1 MSELEIIPN
10 GALLIH
16 NGLIEEAGPTRRVE
30 NLALARDARE
40 IDASG
45 RIIMPAFVDPD
56 IALIVPPPVFRQ
68 HGESAEEG
76 FSIRV
81 TSRRNIEIRGGMAG
95 VERLRYGCVT
105 AGSNTSCAID
115 LKNTLKVLRAHKAL
129 QMKPLRIRAVFSW
142 HPVPL
147 EELTSRWLP
156 AIRKDK
162 LAGVIDLAVED
173 NDIPRAPALAASL
186 AGFALRI
193 RSAGQLQPA
202 GLLLALSGGAISIV
216 APLDSLTA
224 FTGPLASI
232 GCVRVVPA
240 SEGFD
245 SPAAEAFHKG
255 VPNIR
260 TAIEGGAAIAL
271 SSSYRARLVSSFNMQ
286 FLLYLAVRHLGMSC
300 EEAITATT
308 YNAACSLRM
317 SHVTG
322 SLEPGKYADLIMM
335 EVPDYRD
342 LPRRAGHHDIS
353 LVMRAGVVVS
363 RNAGPLILD

>member
-162 LAGVIDLAVED
+162 LAGVIDL
-173 NDIPRAPALAASL
+173 
-186 AGFALRI
+186 
-193 RSAGQLQPA
+193 Q
-202 GLLLALSGGAISIV
+202 
-216 APLDSLTA
+216 
-224 FTGPLASI
+224 
-232 GCVRVVPA
+232 
-240 SEGFD
+240 
-245 SPAAEAFHKG
+245 
-255 VPNIR
+255 
-260 TAIEGGAAIAL
+260 
-271 SSSYRARLVSSFNMQ
+271 ARNT
-286 FLLYLAVRHLGMSC
+286 LAVCQNCRL
-300 EEAITATT
+300 
-308 YNAACSLRM
+308 
-317 SHVTG
+317 
-322 SLEPGKYADLIMM
+322 K
-335 EVPDYRD
+335 
-342 LPRRAGHHDIS
+342 
-353 LVMRAGVVVS
+353 
-363 RNAGPLILD
+363 